1 MPVNKIQI
9 DNRIHNIEIKKTNEN
24 ENKVIRKKF
33 NINKGEQYFCSFF
46 NCFSCCNFCKT
57 H

>member
-33 NINKGEQYFCSFF
+33 NINKGEQ
-46 NCFSCCNFCKT
+46 
-57 H
+57 